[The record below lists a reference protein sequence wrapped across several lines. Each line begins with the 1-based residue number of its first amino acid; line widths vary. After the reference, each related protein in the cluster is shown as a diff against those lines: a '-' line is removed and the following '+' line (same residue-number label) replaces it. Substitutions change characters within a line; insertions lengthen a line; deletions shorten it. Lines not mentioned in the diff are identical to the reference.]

1 MFSLTERNSDVYNWQ
16 GVDIELN
23 LAFDNVLVFLDM
35 FGDDSIHIEHRLKL
49 ALTMLVVDK
58 DLLTPISEH
67 GKLIDFT
74 FDMLRDKLNIRM
86 RDEDRP
92 VKADDDIE
100 EEEQDEPVPVY
111 DWKEDAGYIYSSF
124 LYDYGIDLIEQ
135 QGKLTWDRFITL
147 FDSLSEKSKMGE
159 ALYYRSCE
167 VPKKEKGSDNAE
179 RKRIIKMKEYYMLD
193 CARPIIERNEYR
205 AFQREQEALKK
216 RLRERQEARRKKE
229 AEE

>member
-1 MFSLTERNSDVYNWQ
+1 MFSLTERNSDIYRWH

-35 FGDDSIHIEHRLKL
+35 FGDDSIHIERRLKI
-49 ALTMLVVDK
+49 ALNMFVVDK
-58 DLLTPISEH
+58 QILETISEH
-67 GKLIDFT
+67 GKLLDFA
-74 FDMLRDKLNIRM
+74 FDLLRDKLNIRL

-92 VKADDDIE
+92 VKADNHEE

-135 QGKLTWDRFITL
+135 QGKLTWDRFIAL

-159 ALYYRSCE
+159 AMYYRS
-167 VPKKEKGSDNAE
+167 VDIPKKEKGGDNEE
-179 RKRIIKMKEYYMLD
+179 RKRIIKMKEYYMLES
-193 CARPIIERNEYR
+193 ARPIIERNQFR
-205 AFQREQEALKK
+205 AHQREM
-216 RLRERQEARRKKE
+216 EARKKAILAKQKAKE
-229 AEE
+229 